1 MDQKQRQSPRE
12 QGCPGASVRQQQV
25 PLQSGSTRG
34 SPGKASRWTPLPVS
48 PGEGVGGAARR
59 TLRLQGPFTTSYI
72 LRSRRNPPGVRRRNR
87 EPGRRLTP
95 FPTRQEGEAWGAGR
109 RRGGGKGGREEQGRG
124 EGGPERE
131 AGRRGARGEG
141 LNLQRS
147 SPRKGVN
154 EERREGTA
162 AGPWEPRVR
171 EQAPPLRRLPE
182 TKAWRPAEEVGG
194 RGGAGEGEG
203 GGEGIAR
210 PLPRQGAPNRPRPCA
225 PTPYTSIQLRL

>member
-1 MDQKQRQSPRE
+1 MVWK
-12 QGCPGASVRQQQV
+12 G
-25 PLQSGSTRG
+25 
-34 SPGKASRWTPLPVS
+34 
-48 PGEGVGGAARR
+48 
-59 TLRLQGPFTTSYI
+59 
-72 LRSRRNPPGVRRRNR
+72 
-87 EPGRRLTP
+87 
-95 FPTRQEGEAWGAGR
+95 FPAFPAH
-109 RRGGGKGGREEQGRG
+109 REEQGRG

-182 TKAWRPAEEVGG
+182 TNHHMVMVGAGSTRPQG
-194 RGGAGEGEG
+194 RG
-203 GGEGIAR
+203 
-210 PLPRQGAPNRPRPCA
+210 
-225 PTPYTSIQLRL
+225 